1 MTVTIYRRD
10 GSVLFTS
17 ATATTT
23 AEAVNEVIADA
34 RKHLSRANLSRA
46 DLSWANLSG
55 ADLSGADLSGAN
67 LSWANLSGAD
77 LSLANLSWANL
88 SRANL
93 SRADLSGANLSGANL
108 SGANLSRADL
118 SGADLSWANLSGA
131 NLSGADLSRADLSR
145 ADLSGANLSGANL
158 SGAVNA
164 PQLLQLGP
172 VDNWLIT
179 LINTPTGWRVV
190 AGCRDFT
197 VDEARAHWKA
207 KSHVDWGGYTEGHGN
222 RMLAAVDALLKLAK
236 AYGWPEQASVQ
247 TAEPAK

>member
-46 DLSWANLSG
+46 DLSG
-55 ADLSGADLSGAN
+55 ADLSLAN
-67 LSWANLSGAD
+67 LSWANLSRAN

-93 SRADLSGANLSGANL
+93 SRADLSLANLSWANLSRANLSGAN
-108 SGANLSRADL
+108 
-118 SGADLSWANLSGA
+118 
-131 NLSGADLSRADLSR
+131 
-145 ADLSGANLSGANL
+145 LSGANLSGANL

-207 KSHVDWGGYTEGHGN
+207 KSHVDWGGYTEWHGN